1 MEGAI
6 LTMSVTIFSIRHHGP
21 GSARNMLQ
29 ALEAL
34 QPDIVLVEGPA
45 EGQEMIQWVNHP
57 DMKPPVALL
66 AYEAGNPQQAV
77 FYPFTFFSPEWN
89 AILFAQKKGI
99 PVRFADMPLTH
110 WLARKNISTDEGI
123 PQNETSE
130 KPVNRDPFSHLASI
144 SGFEDTEEWWEHH
157 FELNENPIEAFDA
170 LTEAV
175 KALREHFP
183 SNDPDEPIREA
194 FMRKA
199 IRQAQREMFTKIAFV
214 CGAWH
219 APALALLPSQKEDD
233 QLTKN
238 LPKVKVETTWVPWT
252 NDRLSFWSGYGA
264 GVESPGWY
272 HHIWNYPKDDGTRW
286 LSKTAEVFRNNRM
299 DISSAHIIESVRLAN
314 ALTSLRNLQRPGLK
328 EMTESTQTV
337 MCMGDPLPLS
347 LVYKGLIV
355 GTEMGEI
362 PEGTPQVPLQQDFEK
377 TLKSLRLKISDQGKL
392 LKLDLREE
400 NDLQKS
406 ILLHRLL
413 LMEVKWGDARQTRGK
428 GTFKEEWELYWK
440 PEYTISLIEKAA
452 WGNTIESAA
461 NNWLVQMARGVAN
474 LAGITELVEKAIP
487 SELKAGT
494 DELMKRLD
502 QLAASTSD
510 TELLMQAFI
519 PLVRITRYGNV
530 RQTDT
535 EMIAGIMEALFYR
548 VLANLPGGC
557 SNINEDLASSL
568 AEKIKQMDDSV
579 QLLDRSEFREAW
591 LETLTKLS
599 GMQHADALIQG
610 ICSKIVYDAGLKPA
624 DEMAA
629 LFSRALSTGNE
640 PSFSARWVEGFMK
653 DGAMALLLD
662 DNIWALINNWLN
674 NIEEADFISIVP
686 LLRRTFSLYS
696 AAEKRK
702 IAARAGSD
710 KPISITRISTTA
722 INEERGL
729 RALTT
734 LRKII
739 GMAG

>member
-1 MEGAI
+1 
-6 LTMSVTIFSIRHHGP
+6 MSVTIFSIRHHGP

-45 EGQEMIQWVNHP
+45 EGQEMIQWVSHP

-66 AYEAGNPQQAV
+66 AYETGNPQQAV
-77 FYPFTFFSPEWN
+77 FYPFTHFSPEWN
-89 AILFAQKKGI
+89 ALLYAGKKGI
-99 PVRFADMPLTH
+99 PARFADMPLTH
-110 WLARKNISTDEGI
+110 WLARKNARLTEESSQQEPD
-123 PQNETSE
+123 E

-157 FELNENPIEAFDA
+157 FELNENPVEAFEA
-170 LTEAV
+170 LTGAV
-175 KALREHFP
+175 KTLREHFP
-183 SNDPDEPIREA
+183 SDDPDEPIREA

-199 IRQAQREMFTKIAFV
+199 IRQAQREMFTNIAFV

-219 APALALLPSQKEDD
+219 APALANMPSQKEDD
-233 QLTKN
+233 LLTKN

-252 NDRLSFWSGYGA
+252 NNRLSFRSGYGA

-286 LSKTAEVFRNNRM
+286 LAKTAEVFRNNRM
-299 DISSAHIIESVRLAN
+299 DISSAHIIEAVRLAN
-314 ALTSLRNLQRPGLK
+314 ALTVMRNLQRPGLK

-337 MCMGDPLPLS
+337 MCMGDMLPLT
-347 LVYKGLIV
+347 LVYKELIV

-362 PEGTPQVPLQQDFEK
+362 PDGTPQVPLQQDFEK

-413 LMEVKWGDARQTRGK
+413 LMGIPWGEARQTRGK

-440 PEYTISLIEKAA
+440 PEHTIGLIEKAA
-452 WGNTIESAA
+452 WGNTLETAA
-461 NNWLVQMARGVAN
+461 NNWLVQTAGNVSN
-474 LAGITELVEKAIP
+474 LAGITELIEKAIP
-487 SELKAGT
+487 AELKAGT

-510 TELLMQAFI
+510 TEMLMQAFI
-519 PLVRITRYGNV
+519 PLVRITKYGNV

-557 SNINEDLASSL
+557 NNINEDLALSL
-568 AEKIKQMDDSV
+568 AEKIKQMDESV
-579 QLLDRSEFREAW
+579 QLLDRPEYRDAW
-591 LETLTKLS
+591 LETLAKLS

-610 ICSKIVYDAGLKPA
+610 ICSKIVYDDGLKPA
-624 DEMAA
+624 DDMAL

-674 NIEEADFISIVP
+674 GIEEADFIAIIP

-710 KPISITRISTTA
+710 KPVYISRNSTTA

-734 LRKII
+734 LKKII
-739 GMAG
+739 GMEA